1 MEVGVVSI
9 STRYHYQMGARFAGF
24 SRCRRCCL
32 CCERGRWS
40 VWSLE
45 VSHAGDALEKAYSG
59 VGETVDCVVSYC
71 VVSMLCCLVLSYEK
85 EV

>member
-1 MEVGVVSI
+1 MGSSLSALGITIRWAHGLLGFHDVDDVVSAASEGDRSGWI
-9 STRYHYQMGARFAGF
+9 F
-24 SRCRRCCL
+24 
-32 CCERGRWS
+32 
-40 VWSLE
+40 E